1 MRTRFFCIT
10 VIVVLLVS
18 FALFSCGDDDDDND
32 DNDDADCINC
42 ETTSECTDALGP
54 GWACKNGC
62 CEDLSSDDDDTGTGD
77 DDNDDNDDNDDDD
90 TAPIWQTE
98 TVARSA
104 AGNRQTSVKVT
115 DDQAVHIA
123 FTGCTD
129 APCNRSELVYAVKA
143 AGDEAFEVTSVDA
156 ADADTGWF
164 ASMQI
169 NDAGD
174 IFVVY
179 SNHNRQRQRFA
190 KKLSGGAWITENLGI
205 GDGGWWN
212 GTALCGS
219 DLWMA
224 HTKIPFSGWD
234 NVYLQAGTYDG
245 ANWTMQD
252 VDTTSG
258 SGWFNSMAA
267 TPTGDPQVAYVLS
280 PAYPVGN
287 LMLAAWTDKGW
298 DIRTIDGNTVGV
310 DLAIDADG
318 YRHLVYSKI
327 DPLNSNLWDLWY
339 ATDAPEG
346 TWSKTA
352 LDSGDSEEDDTG
364 GFPGIGVDAMG
375 GLHVSYRHF
384 SVGELRYARNVDGE
398 WEFFVADPLGLGMYT
413 DLTVDLDGAV
423 HVTYEDGFNLYHAWC
438 ENCAVY

>member
-234 NVYLQAGTYDG
+234 
-245 ANWTMQD
+245 
-252 VDTTSG
+252 
-258 SGWFNSMAA
+258 
-267 TPTGDPQVAYVLS
+267 
-280 PAYPVGN
+280 
-287 LMLAAWTDKGW
+287 
-298 DIRTIDGNTVGV
+298 IRTIDGNTVGV